1 MLMRWYCSKRVNW
14 IKYAKINSFFFLLTT
29 VTLTILTLLTVKQA
43 STDVLGNII
52 SISICLI
59 LGVINLFLMFKLKKM
74 MLDNLFI
81 KSFYK
86 VMIIIS
92 FLPIFIL
99 VWISPQAM
107 EGFILIRKDEEES
120 NGSDYA

>member
-1 MLMRWYCSKRVNW
+1 MANKRINW
-14 IKYAKINSFFFLLTT
+14 FKYARINAFFFLLTT
-29 VTLTILTLLTVKQA
+29 VVLTLLTLLTSKQT

-74 MLDNLFI
+74 MLDNLLI
-81 KSFYK
+81 KPFYK
-86 VMIIIS
+86 VMISIS
-92 FLPIFIL
+92 FLPIFTL

-107 EGFILIRKDEEES
+107 EFFILIRKDEKVS
-120 NGSDYA
+120 YGGDYA

>member
-1 MLMRWYCSKRVNW
+1 MVSKRVNW

-29 VTLTILTLLTVKQA
+29 VTLTILTLLTV
-43 STDVLGNII
+43 
-52 SISICLI
+52 
-59 LGVINLFLMFKLKKM
+59 NLFLMFKLKKM

>member
-1 MLMRWYCSKRVNW
+1 MVSKRVNW
-14 IKYAKINSFFFLLTT
+14 IKYAIINSFFFLLTT
-29 VTLTILTLLTVKQA
+29 VTLTILTLLTIKQA

>member
-1 MLMRWYCSKRVNW
+1 MANKRINW
-14 IKYAKINSFFFLLTT
+14 FKYARINAFFFLLTT
-29 VTLTILTLLTVKQA
+29 VVLTLLTLLTSKQT

-74 MLDNLFI
+74 MLDNLLI
-81 KSFYK
+81 KPFYK

-92 FLPIFIL
+92 FLPFFIL
-99 VWISPQAM
+99 VWISQQAM
-107 EGFILIRKDEEES
+107 ESFILIKKDEKVS
-120 NGSDYA
+120 NGGNYA